1 MDEPEQESDS
11 NQSVWSLV
19 LGKVALFFMIGLAL
33 DAWSGFPLLLSERSG
48 WTLLVVVTAF
58 GGLFA
63 IDQFLSRGVAPD
75 KTTDPLG
82 RRAFHLVVFLL
93 IAGSMKCA
101 SDFIL
106 SHSK

>member
-1 MDEPEQESDS
+1 MEGRRQASDTRKS
-11 NQSVWSLV
+11 AWSVV
-19 LGKVALFFMIGLAL
+19 LGKVALFFVIGLAL
-33 DAWSGFPLLLSERSG
+33 DAWAGFPLILSERSG
-48 WTLLVVVTAF
+48 WTLLVVMIAF

-63 IDQFLSRGVAPD
+63 VDQFLSRGVAPD

-93 IAGSMKCA
+93 IVGSMKCA